1 LDTLTTL
8 RSFLT
13 NIRPVCTTDYQIRG
27 AAGELLF
34 DTGNGQT
41 PSIDSG
47 TARKLCDRLL
57 ASNEFAYDAVDPHL
71 FLCGRSLIVT
81 AQPPLLLLA
90 YGPIHNGIAPEEHCR
105 KLQTHL
111 DGTAALVT
119 EKLNHHAEI
128 EELAQQ
134 LEHSFE
140 DLYLYDRISSQIK
153 SLKLSEQM
161 LNNLIVEVVE
171 NMQVDMAFVTLPQH
185 PEFNLQ
191 IVRPESG
198 IRLEDQETF
207 LTRLEALAKPHID
220 GAEENYFILND
231 SRENNVGCRLAPIP
245 YRFLMVGV
253 RHQRQLYGWLGLVA
267 FDLDEI
273 FRQGELR
280 MLKAM
285 AEQLAI
291 VISNTNLYNDL
302 ELFTVN
308 MVSSLVSAIEA
319 KDAYTRGHSERVY
332 RYSMEMAR
340 AHGLKGEAME
350 ALKWAAIL
358 HDVGKIGVPEDI
370 LLKPGKLTDDEY
382 ALIKEH
388 PEKGY
393 KILKPVAQLSPSM
406 GGILHHHERYDG
418 KGYPHGLRG
427 EAIPLAARM
436 IAVADTFDAITSRRT
451 YRDAKSSQEALAIIE
466 SVAGT
471 QLDPNMVALFKT
483 ICLTTEAEIAER
495 SRR

>member
-1 LDTLTTL
+1 MRNYLT
-8 RSFLT
+8 S
-13 NIRPVCTTDYQIRG
+13 IQPVSTADYQIRDM
-27 AAGELLF
+27 AGGLLF
-34 DTGNGQT
+34 DTGNGST
-41 PSIDSG
+41 PQMDAG
-47 TARKLCDRLL
+47 TVKSLCDRLL
-57 ASNEFAYDAVDPHL
+57 ASSGFVYDTVGPQM
-71 FLCGRSLIVT
+71 FLCGRPLIVT
-81 AQPPLLLLA
+81 AQQPILVLA
-90 YGPIHNGIAPEEHCR
+90 YGPIRNGAAPEEHRR
-105 KLQTHL
+105 KLQAHL
-111 DGTAALVT
+111 DGTVSLVA
-119 EKLNHHAEI
+119 EKFDNHSEI

-161 LNNLIVEVVE
+161 LHNLIVEVVE
-171 NMQVDMAFVTLPQH
+171 NMQVDMAFVTLPNY
-185 PEFNLQ
+185 PEFNMQ
-191 IVRPESG
+191 IVRPETGS
-198 IRLEDQETF
+198 RLEDPETF
-207 LTRLEALAKPHID
+207 LTKLEALAKPHID
-220 GAEENYFILND
+220 GTEENYFILND
-231 SRENNVGCRLAPIP
+231 SRENAAENALAPIP

-253 RHQRQLYGWLGLVA
+253 RHQQQLYGWLGLVA

-291 VISNTNLYNDL
+291 VIANTDLYNDL

-332 RYSMEMAR
+332 RYSMKMAR
-340 AHGLKGEAME
+340 AHGLKGEAMD

-358 HDVGKIGVPEDI
+358 HDVGKIGVSEKI
-370 LLKPGKLTDDEY
+370 LLKPGKLSDDEY
-382 ALIKEH
+382 ARIKEH

-418 KGYPHGLRG
+418 KGYPHGLSG
-427 EAIPLAARM
+427 DAIPLAARM
-436 IAVADTFDAITSRRT
+436 IAVADTFDAITSKRT
-451 YRDAKSSQEALAIIE
+451 YRDAKSPEEALAIIE

-483 ICLTTEAEIAER
+483 VCPSTEDGTGTR
-495 SRR
+495 SRP

>member
-1 LDTLTTL
+1 LTTIQ
-8 RSFLT
+8 SVIT
-13 NIRPVCTTDYQIRG
+13 SIRPVSTVHYQIRDS
-27 AAGELLF
+27 AGNLLF
-34 DTGNGQT
+34 DTGNGAAPLVASSAVKT
-41 PSIDSG
+41 
-47 TARKLCDRLL
+47 LYDRLMV
-57 ASNEFAYDAVDPHL
+57 SNGFVYHAVGSRS
-71 FLCGRSLIVT
+71 FLCGRPLIVT
-81 AQPPLLLLA
+81 AQPPIFLLA
-90 YGPIHNGIAPEEHCR
+90 YGPIHNGIESQEHQR
-105 KLQTHL
+105 RLQTHL
-111 DGTAALVT
+111 DGMVSLVG
-119 EKLNHHAEI
+119 EKVDHHAEI

-171 NMQVDMAFVTLPQH
+171 NMQVDMAFITLPNF
-185 PEFNLQ
+185 PEFSMQ
-191 IVRPESG
+191 IVRPETGS
-198 IRLEDQETF
+198 RLEDPETF
-207 LTRLEALAKPHID
+207 LTRIEALARPHID
-220 GAEENYFILND
+220 EAEENYFILND
-231 SRENNVGCRLAPIP
+231 SRENDVGNSLAPIP

-253 RHQRQLYGWLGLVA
+253 RHQQQLYGWLGLVA
-267 FDLDEI
+267 FDLDKI

-291 VISNTNLYNDL
+291 VIANTDLYNDL

-319 KDAYTRGHSERVY
+319 KDSYTRGHSERVY
-332 RYSMEMAR
+332 RYSMKMAR
-340 AHGLKGEAME
+340 AHGLKGDAMD

-358 HDVGKIGVPEDI
+358 HDVGKIGVPEKI
-370 LLKPGKLTDDEY
+370 LLKPGKLSDDEF

-393 KILKPVAQLSPSM
+393 KILKPVAQLVASM

-418 KGYPHGLRG
+418 KGYPHGLSG

-436 IAVADTFDAITSRRT
+436 ISVADTFDAITSKRT
-451 YRDAKSSQEALAIIE
+451 YRDAKSPQEALAIIE

-483 ICLTTEAEIAER
+483 VYPTTQEETTE
-495 SRR
+495 RRRP

>member
-1 LDTLTTL
+1 RDT
-8 RSFLT
+8 
-13 NIRPVCTTDYQIRG
+13 
-27 AAGELLF
+27 AGELLF
-34 DTGNGQT
+34 DTANGAT
-41 PSIDSG
+41 APMDSG
-47 TARKLCDRLL
+47 AVQRLCDRLL
-57 ASNEFAYDAVDPHL
+57 ASNEFEYDAVDPHL
-71 FLCGRSLIVT
+71 FLCGRPLIVT
-81 AQPPLLLLA
+81 AQRPVLLLA
-90 YGPIHNGIAPEEHCR
+90 YGPIHNGVAPEEHR
-105 KLQTHL
+105 GKLQAHL
-111 DGTAALVT
+111 NGAAALVT
-119 EKLNHHAEI
+119 EKVGSHAEI

-161 LNNLIVEVVE
+161 LHNLVVEIIE

-198 IRLEDQETF
+198 RRLQDPETF
-207 LTRLEALAKPHID
+207 LSRLEALAQPHID

-231 SRENNVGCRLAPIP
+231 SRENTASGELAPIP

-253 RHQRQLYGWLGLVA
+253 RHQQQLFGWLGLVA
-267 FDLDEI
+267 FDLNEI

-291 VISNTNLYNDL
+291 VIANTDLYNDL

-332 RYSMEMAR
+332 RYSMKMAR
-340 AHGLKGEAME
+340 AHGLKGDAME

-358 HDVGKIGVPEDI
+358 HDVGKIGVPEEI

-382 ALIKEH
+382 ARIKEH
-388 PEKGY
+388 PQKGY

-418 KGYPHGLRG
+418 NGYPHGLSG

-436 IAVADTFDAITSRRT
+436 IAVADTFDAITSQRP
-451 YRDAKSSQEALAIIE
+451 YRDAKSTQEALAIIE
-466 SVAGT
+466 SAAGT
-471 QLDPNMVALFKT
+471 QFDPNMVALFKT
-483 ICLTTEAEIAER
+483 VCRTTADGTGKR
-495 SRR
+495 SRP